1 MKQFNSAKLQI
12 ISHDADND
20 KDITLTLNQ
29 LAADAKDED
38 VATIQTAL
46 ADIIQ
51 DPINNVTAIERYDYL

>member
-12 ISHDADND
+12 ISHDTDND

-46 ADIIQ
+46 AGIIQ
-51 DPINNVTAIERYDYL
+51 DPISNVTAIEHYDYL